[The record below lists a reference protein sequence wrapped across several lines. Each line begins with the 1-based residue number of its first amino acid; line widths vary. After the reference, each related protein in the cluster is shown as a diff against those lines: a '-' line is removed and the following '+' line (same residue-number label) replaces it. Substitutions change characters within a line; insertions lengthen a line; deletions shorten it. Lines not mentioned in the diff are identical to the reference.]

1 AIYLLLDRGGR
12 PGAERPKG
20 AAFFLALLIWLCS
33 DLIGLYTVGRAYN
46 YYLTQVAPL
55 ASLLPL
61 FILSRLEGRAGKAV
75 YLSFL
80 FALALVLSAD
90 FAQAMLDL
98 RSQRWVP
105 REVRQSAAAAN
116 YIKGSTRGGDRLFVY
131 RASNVDIFFLS
142 QRLSPN
148 GIYMYVDMIGQ
159 FMHDPEMEA
168 RKRTQFLANLPAVIV
183 VDPRDVEDLADPFL
197 DETLKKYYTLQ
208 TTVEGLHL
216 YARTQH

>member
-1 AIYLLLDRGGR
+1 IYFVRHGALPEAWQSMFGRAILYTHTGAGKLGLLLAWERVISAQLGPSLPAVAGAIYLLLDRAGR
-12 PGAERPKG
+12 PGAERPQG
-20 AAFFLALLIWLCS
+20 AALFLALLIWLCS

-105 REVRQSAAAAN
+105 
-116 YIKGSTRGGDRLFVY
+116 
-131 RASNVDIFFLS
+131 
-142 QRLSPN
+142 
-148 GIYMYVDMIGQ
+148 
-159 FMHDPEMEA
+159 
-168 RKRTQFLANLPAVIV
+168 
-183 VDPRDVEDLADPFL
+183 
-197 DETLKKYYTLQ
+197 
-208 TTVEGLHL
+208 
-216 YARTQH
+216 